1 MKEASRSEAPI
12 LTGSTRQGGKP
23 TGLDSSTTC
32 LCSRALV
39 ERCRSWRPYCMVKGT
54 RLAGGHITRALSVRF
69 PPLHALFSLR
79 HAFRSP
85 LSSSLFSL
93 SCSFLFA
100 CCLFSVLHSPVCFSS
115 RELVCLQKVSCS
127 CGVLVCGIGH
137 VLMVGGSSLW
147 DLGTVGFLGA
157 CLGERNCVSTEFS
170 CCCRGDYDVTSF
182 LCIFVVLPAIC
193 PNGARCT
200 ASSGPSFPMFL
211 EVGLMTRQ
219 QLCLKSS

>member
-69 PPLHALFSLR
+69 FLLHALFSLR

-93 SCSFLFA
+93 SCSFLFRVISS
-100 CCLFSVLHSPVCFSS
+100 LFSIPRLFFFS
-115 RELVCLQKVSCS
+115 RTCLPSKVSCS

-147 DLGTVGFLGA
+147 DLGTVGLLGA

-200 ASSGPSFPMFL
+200 ASSGPSFPVVL
-211 EVGLMTRQ
+211 EVGWMTRQ
-219 QLCLKSS
+219 QPCLKSS